1 MEKVIT
7 SKRFSLKTRDF
18 IKGALMAVVIPCL
31 LVIQQSIDNG
41 EWSFNWKLIAMTAIG
56 SFVGYIIKNFT
67 DSPKVVITAKDN
79 KAAENLKRKLE

>member
-18 IKGALMAVVIPCL
+18 IKGAFMAVVIPCL
-31 LVIQQSIDNG
+31 LVIQQSLDKG

-56 SFVGYIIKNFT
+56 SFVGYILKNFT
-67 DSPKVVITAKDN
+67 DEPKVVITTKDN
-79 KAAENLKRKLE
+79 KAAETLKRKLE